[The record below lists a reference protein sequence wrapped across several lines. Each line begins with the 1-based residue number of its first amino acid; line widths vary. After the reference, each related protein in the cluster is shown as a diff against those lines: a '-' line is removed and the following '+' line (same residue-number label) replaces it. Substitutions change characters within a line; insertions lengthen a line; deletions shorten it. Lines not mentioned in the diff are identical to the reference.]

1 MWKQSH
7 PSAKVRVV
15 DERHFAK
22 SSENAD
28 PVCEKVV
35 WYRFRTVS
43 ENRLIYVSP
52 RISGYFSGLFAR
64 SPEIRFFVIYGVS
77 AASMPFGPHFDDVL

>member
-1 MWKQSH
+1 M
-7 PSAKVRVV
+7 RVV
-15 DERHFAK
+15 DERHFAN
-22 SSENAD
+22 SSVNAD
-28 PVCEKVV
+28 PVGEKVL

-52 RISGYFSGLFAR
+52 RISGYVFWLVCAFTR
-64 SPEIRFFVIYGVS
+64 NTVFVIYGVS

>member
-1 MWKQSH
+1 M
-7 PSAKVRVV
+7 RVV
-15 DERHFAK
+15 DKRHFAK

-28 PVCEKVV
+28 PVGEKML

-52 RISGYFSGLFAR
+52 RTSGYFSGLFAR
-64 SPEIRFFVIYGVS
+64 SAEIRFIVIYGVS
-77 AASMPFGPHFDDVL
+77 AASMPFGPHFDDDL

>member
-1 MWKQSH
+1 M
-7 PSAKVRVV
+7 RVV

-22 SSENAD
+22 LSENAD
-28 PVCEKVV
+28 PDGENVL

-43 ENRLIYVSP
+43 EHRLIYISP

-77 AASMPFGPHFDDVL
+77 AASMPFGFHLDDDL

>member
-1 MWKQSH
+1 M
-7 PSAKVRVV
+7 RVV

-28 PVCEKVV
+28 PVGEKVL

-43 ENRLIYVSP
+43 ENRLIYVNPIILDGFRACLRVRPKYGLSLFIVFWKHRCHLD
-52 RISGYFSGLFAR
+52 RISQ
-64 SPEIRFFVIYGVS
+64 
-77 AASMPFGPHFDDVL
+77 